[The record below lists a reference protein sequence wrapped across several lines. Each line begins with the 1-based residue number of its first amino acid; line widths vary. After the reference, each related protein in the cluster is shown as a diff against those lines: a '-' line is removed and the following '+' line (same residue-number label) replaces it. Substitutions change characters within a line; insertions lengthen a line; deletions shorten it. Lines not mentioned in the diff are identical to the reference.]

1 MDKKLGQ
8 HGVFWQIQ
16 TTKQDEDKR
25 DRSYTTTPLP
35 NFPRDSSDTASALSR
50 CTCNLNTPV
59 SSSLSPT
66 DYFWT
71 HRKANL
77 PHEMPIPIEQFH
89 QNP

>member
-35 NFPRDSSDTASALSR
+35 NFPRDSSDTASALYQDVLATS
-50 CTCNLNTPV
+50 TLQSV
-59 SSSLSPT
+59 
-66 DYFWT
+66 
-71 HRKANL
+71 HL
-77 PHEMPIPIEQFH
+77 PHQLIIFGPIEKQICH
-89 QNP
+89 MRCPSL